1 MDINMHGEKWL
12 LGEMDINMHEGEDGN
27 ETE

>member
-12 LGEMDINMHEGEDGN
+12 LDETDINMHEGEDGN